1 MADNDIVDEEG
12 SNKCLRFGDG
22 TPPLCHVRDQL
33 GHLCQPCSR
42 EHQAAQ
48 ATFEGS
54 TPQARRELLQREN
67 LNLRL
72 ANAFASMEYEAE
84 VRTTEAWRL
93 AVAAKISERDT
104 LIRHRDQ
111 TE

>member
-1 MADNDIVDEEG
+1 MADNVDDEG

-22 TPPLCHVRDQL
+22 KPPLCHVSNQL
-33 GHLCQPCSR
+33 GQLCQPCDR
-42 EHQAAQ
+42 EHQAAR

-84 VRTTEAWRL
+84 VRVTEAWRQ
-93 AVAAKISERDT
+93 AVAAKASKRDA
-104 LIRHRDQ
+104 LIRQRNQ
-111 TE
+111 AE

>member
-1 MADNDIVDEEG
+1 MADNVDDEG

-22 TPPLCHVRDQL
+22 KPPLCHVSNQL

-67 LNLRL
+67 LNLCL
-72 ANAFASMEYEAE
+72 ANAFASMEFEAE
-84 VRTTEAWRL
+84 VRVTEAWRR
-93 AVAAKISERDT
+93 AVAAKTSERDV